1 MKARIDYTNV
11 PEALRGM
18 YQLEHYIHNS
28 GLEESL
34 VHLVKM
40 RASQINGCAY
50 CLDVHSKD
58 ARALGE
64 TEQRLYALDA
74 WEEAPYYSERER
86 AALALTDTVT
96 RITEGHVP
104 DAVFER
110 ARAHFNEQEL
120 IALVFTLTTI
130 NAWNRLAITMRT
142 EVGKYQPKARPFPK
156 PLRTSGSS
164 PPLENF
170 SIGISF
176 DRKGRRRSG
185 CSQRAVACVILLRHG
200 LAQKNFH
207 AGDPG

>member
-1 MKARIDYTNV
+1 
-11 PEALRGM
+11 

-58 ARALGE
+58 ARTLDE
-64 TEQRLYALDA
+64 TEQKLYVLDA
-74 WEEAPYYSERER
+74 WEEAPFYSERER
-86 AALALTDTVT
+86 AALALTEAVT

-110 ARAHFNEQEL
+110 ARAHFNEPEL

-130 NAWNRLAITMRT
+130 NVRNRLAITTRS
-142 EVGKYQPKARPFPK
+142 PK
-156 PLRTSGSS
+156 PLKITGGS
-164 PPLENF
+164 PPLDNF
-170 SIGISF
+170 LYRNMLVKTS
-176 DRKGRRRSG
+176 
-185 CSQRAVACVILLRHG
+185 HG
-200 LAQKNFH
+200 LLPDCPQSGNHLALRRLVRIRAWH
-207 AGDPG
+207 PC

>member
-1 MKARIDYTNV
+1 MARQRQGEPAMKARIDYTNV

-18 YQLEHYIHNS
+18 HQLEHYIHNS

-58 ARALGE
+58 ARVLGE
-64 TEQRLYALDA
+64 TEQRLYGLDA

-86 AALALTDTVT
+86 AALALADAVT

-130 NAWNRLAITMRT
+130 NAWNRLAITMRS
-142 EVGKYQPKARPFPK
+142 EVGTYQPKGRP
-156 PLRTSGSS
+156 
-164 PPLENF
+164 
-170 SIGISF
+170 
-176 DRKGRRRSG
+176 
-185 CSQRAVACVILLRHG
+185 
-200 LAQKNFH
+200 
-207 AGDPG
+207 

>member
-1 MKARIDYTNV
+1 MKPRIDYTNV

-50 CLDVHSKD
+50 CLDLHSKD

-64 TEQRLYALDA
+64 TEQRLYVLDA
-74 WEEAPYYSERER
+74 WEEAPFYSERER
-86 AALALTDTVT
+86 AALALTDAVT

-120 IALVFTLTTI
+120 IALCL
-130 NAWNRLAITMRT
+130 
-142 EVGKYQPKARPFPK
+142 P
-156 PLRTSGSS
+156 
-164 PPLENF
+164 
-170 SIGISF
+170 
-176 DRKGRRRSG
+176 
-185 CSQRAVACVILLRHG
+185 
-200 LAQKNFH
+200 
-207 AGDPG
+207 

>member
-1 MKARIDYTNV
+1 MKARIDYKNV

-28 GLEESL
+28 GLEESM

-64 TEQRLYALDA
+64 TEQRLFVLDA
-74 WEEAPYYSERER
+74 WEEAAFYSERER
-86 AALALTDTVT
+86 AALALTEAVT

-142 EVGKYQPKARPFPK
+142 EVGNYQPKAR
-156 PLRTSGSS
+156 RG
-164 PPLENF
+164 PP
-170 SIGISF
+170 
-176 DRKGRRRSG
+176 
-185 CSQRAVACVILLRHG
+185 Q
-200 LAQKNFH
+200 
-207 AGDPG
+207 P

>member
-1 MKARIDYTNV
+1 MQARIDYTNV
-11 PEALRGM
+11 TAALRGM
-18 YQLEHYIHNS
+18 HELEHYIHNS

-34 VHLVKM
+34 VHLVKI

-64 TEQRLYALDA
+64 TEQRLYVLD
-74 WEEAPYYSERER
+74 R
-86 AALALTDTVT
+86 AALGLADAVT

-142 EVGKYQPKARPFPK
+142 EVGNYQPKAHP
-156 PLRTSGSS
+156 
-164 PPLENF
+164 
-170 SIGISF
+170 
-176 DRKGRRRSG
+176 
-185 CSQRAVACVILLRHG
+185 
-200 LAQKNFH
+200 
-207 AGDPG
+207 

>member
-64 TEQRLYALDA
+64 TEQRLFVLDA
-74 WEEAPYYSERER
+74 WEEAAFYSERER
-86 AALALTDTVT
+86 AALALTEAVT
-96 RITEGHVP
+96 RITEGHVA

-110 ARAHFNEQEL
+110 ARAHFNEVYPDHHQRME
-120 IALVFTLTTI
+120 
-130 NAWNRLAITMRT
+130 
-142 EVGKYQPKARPFPK
+142 
-156 PLRTSGSS
+156 
-164 PPLENF
+164 PPCYH
-170 SIGISF
+170 
-176 DRKGRRRSG
+176 D
-185 CSQRAVACVILLRHG
+185 AY
-200 LAQKNFH
+200 
-207 AGDPG
+207 